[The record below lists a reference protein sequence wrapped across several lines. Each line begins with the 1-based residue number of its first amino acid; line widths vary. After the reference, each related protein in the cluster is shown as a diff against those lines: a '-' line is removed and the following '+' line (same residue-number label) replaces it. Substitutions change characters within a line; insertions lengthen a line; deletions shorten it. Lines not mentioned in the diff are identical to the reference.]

1 MRYQNYV
8 TGLHQ
13 KDKGVIEL
21 TETKVSEF
29 STKDSYLNELAG
41 SKKNLKN
48 GQTGQVKGKY
58 GKYGGQYVPEVLMPA
73 LEELEEGYERY
84 KNDPEF
90 LAELDHYLRDFA
102 GRETPLYFARN
113 LSKKYGSKIYLK
125 REDLVHGGAHKLNN
139 AIGQALLAKY
149 MGKTRLIAETG
160 AGQHGTA
167 TAMAGANLGFETV
180 VYMGAKDVKRQ
191 QMNAY
196 RMELM
201 GTEVVP
207 VETGSKT
214 LKDAINEAFR
224 DWVTNIENTHYLIGS
239 VVGPHP
245 YPVIVRDF
253 QSVIGREVKEQILQK
268 EGRMPD
274 SIIAC
279 AGGGSNAM
287 GIFYPFIEDKDVKLI
302 AVEAGGKAL
311 KCTEKAA
318 LHSAS
323 LCAGEE
329 GILHGA
335 RTKVL
340 QDKNGQILESE
351 SVSAGLDYSGVG
363 PELAY
368 LSDIGRV
375 TARYATDDE
384 ALEAFH
390 ELSRHEGIIPALE
403 SSHALAYLKK
413 ASEAGELGEVVVVN
427 LSGRGDKDLETVLSL
442 RGGI

>member
-1 MRYQNYV
+1 LVEYTKITLLYRIQRN
-8 TGLHQ
+8 
-13 KDKGVIEL
+13 GVIKL
-21 TETKVSEF
+21 TDIEVLKSQ
-29 STKDSYLNELAG
+29 TKDSFLNEIAG
-41 SKKNLKN
+41 SK
-48 GQTGQVKGKY
+48 TGKITQVKGKY

-73 LEELEEGYERY
+73 LQELEEGYERY
-84 KNDPEF
+84 KNDPGF
-90 LAELDHYLRDFA
+90 LAELDYYLKDFA
-102 GRETPLYFARN
+102 GRKTPLYFARN

-139 AIGQALLAKY
+139 ALGQALLAKY

-167 TAMAGANLGFETV
+167 TAMAGANLGFETI

-201 GTEVVP
+201 GTEVKAVH
-207 VETGSKT
+207 TGSKT

-224 DWVTNIENTHYLIGS
+224 DWVTNIANTHYLIGS

-253 QSVIGREVKEQILQK
+253 QSVIGREVKEQILKK

-274 SIIAC
+274 SILAC

-287 GIFYPFIEDKDVKLI
+287 GIFHPFVEDKEVRLI

-318 LHSAS
+318 LHSAC

-368 LSDIGRV
+368 LSESGRV
-375 TARYATDDE
+375 KARYATDDE
-384 ALEAFH
+384 AVEAFH
-390 ELSRHEGIIPALE
+390 ELSRLEGIIPALE

-413 ASEAGELGEVVVVN
+413 AAETGELGEIVVLN

-442 RGGI
+442 KKGI

>member
-1 MRYQNYV
+1 MA
-8 TGLHQ
+8 
-13 KDKGVIEL
+13 
-21 TETKVSEF
+21 ETKVSE
-29 STKDSYLNELAG
+29 SHTKGSYSNELAS
-41 SKKNLKN
+41 SK
-48 GQTGQVKGKY
+48 TGNTTLVRGKY

-73 LEELEEGYERY
+73 LEELENGYERY
-84 KNDPEF
+84 KNDSKF
-90 LAELDHYLRDFA
+90 IAELEHYLRDFA
-102 GRETPLYFARN
+102 GRKTPLYFARN

-125 REDLVHGGAHKLNN
+125 REALVHGGAHKLNN

-167 TAMAGANLGFETV
+167 TAMVGANLGFETI

-196 RMELM
+196 RMKLM
-201 GTEVVP
+201 GTEVKAIY
-207 VETGSKT
+207 TGSKT

-224 DWVTNIENTHYLIGS
+224 DWVTNIVNTHYLIGS
-239 VVGPHP
+239 VVGPYP
-245 YPVIVRDF
+245 YPMIVRDF
-253 QSVIGREVKEQILQK
+253 QSVIGREVKEQILEK

-287 GIFYPFIEDKDVKLI
+287 GIFHPFVEDKEVKLI
-302 AVEAGGKAL
+302 AVEAGGKGL

-318 LHSAS
+318 FHSAC

-335 RTKVL
+335 LTKVL

-368 LSDIGRV
+368 LAESRRV
-375 TARYATDDE
+375 TALYATDDE
-384 ALEAFH
+384 AVAAFH
-390 ELSRHEGIIPALE
+390 ELSRLEGIIPALE
-403 SSHALAYLKK
+403 SSHALAYLKN
-413 ASEAGELGEVVVVN
+413 AAENGELGDIVVVN

-442 RGGI
+442 QRGI